1 MTLPDLQPKTQ
12 DALLR
17 LRRILRTAEST
28 QPEVTLDSVESELPQ
43 ALAEVGRAEQALGH
57 LPSELAARVEQMR
70 RETEAE
76 QAARL
81 ATSDKQAEERL
92 VAAVGDAKAAAEA
105 AVALA
110 RGEIEQ
116 RYDQEL
122 AQVRVELA
130 RAEKARRAIEALA
143 RRLLESD
150 APRWPA
156 DAGRAEGRET
166 APSETDDRPRRAAEK
181 ARAVAELEAAQ
192 ALEDARSRAT
202 TRDPRDID

>member
-1 MTLPDLQPKTQ
+1 MTPPDLQPKTQ

-28 QPEVTLDSVESELPQ
+28 HPEATLDSVKSELPQ
-43 ALAEVGRAEQALGH
+43 ALAEVGQ
-57 LPSELAARVEQMR
+57 
-70 RETEAE
+70 AE

-81 ATSDKQAEERL
+81 AAFDKQAEERL
-92 VAAVGDAKAAAEA
+92 EAAVGDARAAAEA
-105 AVALA
+105 AVARA

-122 AQVRVELA
+122 AQVRVELG
-130 RAEKARRAIEALA
+130 RAEQARRALEAVA
-143 RRLLESD
+143 RRLLEPD
-150 APRWPA
+150 ASRWPA

-166 APSETDDRPRRAAEK
+166 APSETDERPRRAAEK

-202 TRDPRDID
+202 TRDPRDVDRS